1 MAEKAEVLRRY
12 LRTFW
17 RINREESEEDTR
29 AEILS
34 EVSFKGANLWL
45 LFFTMIL
52 ACVGLNM
59 NSPYAIIGAML
70 MSPLMAPVIGMG
82 FSIST
87 NNWQM
92 FKHCAKNW
100 LLALI
105 ISLAASTLYFL
116 VTPFSEATDALV
128 SFSQATI
135 YDILIAFFGGLAAF
149 IGLTRISGIKVL
161 AGVAVATACMPP
173 LSTAGYGLANFHWGY
188 FWGGSYLYLINCI
201 YIGLAVMLLSR
212 YMRYKKLV
220 SFREKPISAKIVYVM
235 AFVMLIPATF
245 FAWQLVKEKNLTA
258 NINKFLLE
266 NLNTGDRTVLKKNIR
281 LSRNPAEVEVFVAG
295 DILSKKDESL
305 IRSKMKAYGLQ
316 NLELVIHNTPNLEQ
330 IKAEPDLL
338 KQLILN
344 QGKQIQDQDSI
355 MQSMRLQLDS
365 LVKRPDSLY
374 RDSSKATRSKM

>member
-1 MAEKAEVLRRY
+1 MSVKAEVLRRY

-87 NNWQM
+87 NNWKM

-105 ISLAASTLYFL
+105 ISLTASTLYFL
-116 VTPFSEATDALV
+116 VTPFSEATDALI
-128 SFSQATI
+128 SFSHATI

-149 IGLTRISGIKVL
+149 IGITRISGIKVI

-173 LSTAGYGLANFHWGY
+173 LSTAGYGLANLNWGY
-188 FWGGSYLYLINCI
+188 FLGGSYFYLINCI

-212 YMRYKKLV
+212 HMRYKKLV
-220 SFREKPISAKIVYVM
+220 TFSQKPIWAKIVYVM

-245 FAWQLVKEKNLTA
+245 FAWQLVKEKHINA
-258 NINKFLLE
+258 NINKFILE
-266 NLNTGDRTVLKKNIR
+266 NLNTVDRTVLKKSIS
-281 LSRNPAEVEVFVAG
+281 LSKIPAEVEVFVAG
-295 DILSKKDESL
+295 DILTKSDENI
-305 IRSKMKAYGLQ
+305 IRGKMKSYGLENVQ
-316 NLELVIHNTPNLEQ
+316 LIIHTTPNLEQ
-330 IKAEPDLL
+330 IKAEPELL
-338 KQLILN
+338 KQLILK
-344 QGKQIQDQDSI
+344 QGIKLDNQDSI
-355 MQSMRLQLDS
+355 MRSMMLQLDS
-365 LVKRPDSLY
+365 LKKNT
-374 RDSSKATRSKM
+374 DSSFHAPQKANRNKL

>member
-1 MAEKAEVLRRY
+1 MAVKADVLLRY

-87 NNWQM
+87 NNWSM

-100 LLALI
+100 LLALV
-105 ISLAASTLYFL
+105 ISLTASTLYFL

-128 SFSQATI
+128 SFSHATI
-135 YDILIAFFGGLAAF
+135 YDVLIAFFGGLAAF
-149 IGLTRISGIKVL
+149 IGLTRISGMKVL

-173 LSTAGYGLANFHWGY
+173 LSTAGYGIANLHWGY
-188 FWGGSYLYLINCI
+188 FWGGSYFYIINCL
-201 YIGLAVMLLSR
+201 YIGLAVMLLAR
-212 YMRYKKLV
+212 YMNFKKLV
-220 SFREKPISAKIVYVM
+220 TFREKPIAAKIVYVM
-235 AFVMLIPATF
+235 AFVILIPATV
-245 FAWQLVKEKNLTA
+245 FAWQLVKEKNLDA
-258 NINKFLLE
+258 HINRFITE
-266 NLNTGDRTVLKKNIR
+266 NLNTVERTVLKTNIR
-281 LSRNPAEVEVFVAG
+281 LSTSPVEVEVFMAG
-295 DILSKKDESL
+295 DVLSKQDESI
-305 IRSKMKAYGLQ
+305 IRGKMKSYGLQ
-316 NLELVIHNTPNLEQ
+316 NLDLIIHTTPNLEQ
-330 IKAEPDLL
+330 IKAEPALL
-338 KQLILN
+338 KQLIIK
-344 QGKQIQDQDSI
+344 QGKVLDIQDSVLQA
-355 MQSMRLQLDS
+355 MQLQLDS
-365 LVKRPDSLY
+365 LFKKDTLLHVPDKSANKKL
-374 RDSSKATRSKM
+374 